1 MLCVLCPKDN
11 KKEASFI
18 YTGNSYCNDCYYIR
32 RQEVENLKARAEK
45 DLEEYRKEREN
56 EK

>member
-1 MLCVLCPKDN
+1 MLCILCPKDN

-18 YTGNSYCNDCYYIR
+18 YTGNSYCYDCYYIR
-32 RQEVENLKARAEK
+32 LEEVEKLKTKAEK
-45 DLEEYRKEREN
+45 DLEDYHKKM